1 MSKIELK
8 HWLNSINFNKE
19 NLIKE
24 NPDILKQY
32 PPYIVNR
39 CLSGFID
46 TIMVANEVNI
56 NHHLSK
62 KLQYEFLLN
71 IVRPKRR
78 FSPWLKKEK
87 IDDLDA
93 EYNSCTF
100 YPGHFFHKP
109 EWNPRSYKK
118 DLLRYSQVISYK
130 FMRPG
135 PFQGEWWQNFGT

>member
-1 MSKIELK
+1 MIQTELK
-8 HWLNSINFNKE
+8 HWLNSINHEKQNIMTDENKNE
-19 NLIKE
+19 
-24 NPDILKQY
+24 Y
-32 PPYIVNR
+32 PPFIVNK

-87 IDDLDA
+87 ITDLEIVKTYYGYSNEKA
-93 EYNSCTF
+93 
-100 YPGHFFHKP
+100 
-109 EWNPRSYKK
+109 RSALS
-118 DLLRYSQVISYK
+118 LLSEEQLNCIKLKLSK
-130 FMRPG
+130 G
-135 PFQGEWWQNFGT
+135 GKQ